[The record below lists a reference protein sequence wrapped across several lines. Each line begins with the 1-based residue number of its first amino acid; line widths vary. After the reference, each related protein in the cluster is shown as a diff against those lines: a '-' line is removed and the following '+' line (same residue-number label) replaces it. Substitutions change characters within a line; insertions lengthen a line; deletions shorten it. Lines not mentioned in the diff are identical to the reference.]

1 MGAPTEP
8 APQVVVETL
17 KTNRASRRAWLFAG
31 AAAVAASA
39 GVAWQL
45 HKRQASPTASADLV
59 AELWQMRFAQPGGGE
74 LVMASLR
81 GKPLVLNFWASW
93 CAPCVREMP
102 ELDRFRRTFASQG
115 WQVVGLAIDNEAA
128 VVQFLGRMRLGF
140 PVALAGI
147 DGTELM
153 MRLGNDKG
161 GLPFTLVFDRQ
172 GSLVQRHLGETSYQ
186 QLEAWARAI
195 G

>member
-1 MGAPTEP
+1 MGAPIEP
-8 APQVVVETL
+8 APQTDAEPPTC
-17 KTNRASRRAWLFAG
+17 TRARRRAWLVAG
-31 AAAVAASA
+31 VAAVAAST

-45 HKRQASPTASADLV
+45 RNRQGHAAASAGAE

-74 LVMASLR
+74 LVMESLR
-81 GKPLVLNFWASW
+81 GKPLVVNFWASW

-102 ELDRFRRTFASQG
+102 ELDRFRRTFASKG

-128 VVQFLGRMRLGF
+128 VVQFLGRVRLGF

-186 QLEAWARAI
+186 QLEAWARSA